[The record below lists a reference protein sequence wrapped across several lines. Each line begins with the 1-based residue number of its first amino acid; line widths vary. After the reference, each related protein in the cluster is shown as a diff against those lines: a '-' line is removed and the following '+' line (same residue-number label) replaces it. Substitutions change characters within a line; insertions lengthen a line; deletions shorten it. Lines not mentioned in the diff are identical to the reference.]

1 MNFNF
6 HIDEIIKKV
15 TGTLIYL
22 NRIKDTFETA
32 TRIIIVQSLALSL
45 INYCSK
51 VWGLTNAT
59 QIERVQKLQNF
70 AARVAVGN
78 IRKYDHITPAFKQL
92 KWLKIE
98 QKCFYDIGLFV
109 FKVLNHELPEWLFKF
124 HNVNEVRAVS
134 TRQRNNPFVPR
145 INTEIGAR
153 MLTVRGPTIWN
164 NIPKQVKESC
174 SFLTFKQNFK
184 KYLLAK

>member
-1 MNFNF
+1 M
-6 HIDEIIKKV
+6 
-15 TGTLIYL
+15 
-22 NRIKDTFETA
+22 
-32 TRIIIVQSLALSL
+32 
-45 INYCSK
+45 
-51 VWGLTNAT
+51 
-59 QIERVQKLQNF
+59 
-70 AARVAVGN
+70 ARVTIGN

-98 QKCFYDIGLFV
+98 HKCFYDIGLFV

-134 TRQRNNPFVPR
+134 TRQRNNLFVPR
-145 INTEIGAR
+145 INTEIGTI

-164 NIPKQVKESC
+164 NIPKQVKESF

-184 KYLLAK
+184 KYLLGK